1 MPINCVIFPSA
12 GAHGTPLTTEL
23 APRLRTTNRR
33 RLSGGCRSPFFFLKR
48 APLVS
53 FSERAADPA
62 LFFPS
67 PPRPRPQDP
76 TYILKSDTVVT
87 PEKIRE
93 VLDQDGV
100 VETSE
105 HESTDIYLLPPHEDP
120 ETCTSWLRMRNR
132 DGHYTLMFE
141 ETVCDGD
148 VMISPRIKFEV
159 GVRILGGLMA
169 LGYEVGAI
177 MKRRSREWS
186 DELLSV
192 KIDWIEGLDRS
203 FTQIQG
209 KVRAAVVE
217 AASKLGLDGT
227 YIPHSYIE
235 QVQLEEMTEEL
246 RSMTAEMRDKFVNAA
261 RRSMDPP
268 GIPRSSSGMSDR
280 MLSSGQRGRR
290 AARDESVTRLQDAA
304 RRRRGDGS
312 RGPGSRGGDADWLA
326 HGDPWSVEG
335 SPPGAVAVNGGRT
348 RRLDGR
354 PPTTPKSNGVGRH
367 HHHRGGGGGGDH
379 SGGSGSGGEHSS
391 GDEGRGYA
399 GSFRAAS
406 PFEASLVAS
415 GAIEMGGVNRLEGRL
430 NLLSQRVDD
439 LAQAYNRAQAASP
452 SRGEENL
459 RALMQSQARLEARM
473 EARGERDAARMM
485 MAAAGGAAAAA
496 LVAGVV
502 FSLSS
507 RK

>member
-1 MPINCVIFPSA
+1 M
-12 GAHGTPLTTEL
+12 
-23 APRLRTTNRR
+23 
-33 RLSGGCRSPFFFLKR
+33 
-48 APLVS
+48 VS
-53 FSERAADPA
+53 
-62 LFFPS
+62 
-67 PPRPRPQDP
+67 
-76 TYILKSDTVVT
+76 

-105 HESTDIYLLPPHEDP
+105 VESTDIYLLPPHEDP

-209 KVRAAVVE
+209 KVRAGVVE

-246 RSMTAEMRDKFVNAA
+246 RSMTAEVRDKFVNAA

-268 GIPRSSSGMSDR
+268 GIPRLGSGMADR
-280 MLSSGQRGRR
+280 ILNSGQRGRR
-290 AARDESVTRLQDAA
+290 TARDESVTRLQDAA
-304 RRRRGDGS
+304 RRRHGS

-326 HGDPWSVEG
+326 QGEPGSVEG
-335 SPPGAVAVNGGRT
+335 SPPGVFVVNGGRS

-367 HHHRGGGGGGDH
+367 HRGGGGGGEH
-379 SGGSGSGGEHSS
+379 SGGSGSSS

-415 GAIEMGGVNRLEGRL
+415 GAIEVGGVNRLEGRL

-439 LAQAYNRAQAASP
+439 LAQAYNRAQGGSP

-459 RALMQSQARLEARM
+459 RALMPVAAGATGGEDGGARRGRSDEDDYGGGGRGRGGGARRGGGLLDIV
-473 EARGERDAARMM
+473 EEVREGGRGEKPEK
-485 MAAAGGAAAAA
+485 GGAA
-496 LVAGVV
+496 
-502 FSLSS
+502 FP
-507 RK
+507 KPF